1 MMNLKN
7 RSEIKTR
14 ELEYNYQLKTRS
26 NKLVFQRNNKKSNKV
41 SIDTK

>member
-14 ELEYNYQLKTRS
+14 ELEYNYQLKKRS